1 MAPKFIKKPTT
12 SHGFTSLLCS
22 GIAVRR
28 MDKGTSNSRRPLRGS
43 KADDE
48 VACDHRRISVVAALP
63 PNFWE
68 IRLRSQANDEIACL
82 ISVR

>member
-1 MAPKFIKKPTT
+1 MAPKFIKEPTT

-48 VACDHRRISVVAALP
+48 VACDHRRISSLLSLRIFRNYVCGR
-63 PNFWE
+63 
-68 IRLRSQANDEIACL
+68 RLMMRSL
-82 ISVR
+82 V

>member
-1 MAPKFIKKPTT
+1 MAPKFIKEPTT

-48 VACDHRRISVVAALP
+48 VACDHRRISGRRCSPSEFFGITFAVAG
-63 PNFWE
+63 
-68 IRLRSQANDEIACL
+68 
-82 ISVR
+82 